1 MSATELKLKL
11 HEAIEAVD
19 ENVLNQLYSII
30 LEQKTENFIQPGE
43 AMSEQMLLSRVKKA
57 KNRISKEEFTTQ
69 EDLKSEMEKW

>member
-57 KNRISKEEFTTQ
+57 KNRISKGEFTTQ